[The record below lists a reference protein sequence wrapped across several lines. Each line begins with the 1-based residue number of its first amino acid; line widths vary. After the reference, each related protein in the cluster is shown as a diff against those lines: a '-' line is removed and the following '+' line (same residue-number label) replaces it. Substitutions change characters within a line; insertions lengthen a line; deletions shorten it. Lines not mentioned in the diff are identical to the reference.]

1 MMRLNSFLASLVL
14 VPLVLVPAAFAQQP
28 PEQISVETMPEHGP
42 NWFIAKSSSGGRIF
56 DAESGEML
64 GMLSLSSRTPAVAP
78 YLPRG
83 EFYAAETY
91 FSRGVH
97 GERTDIV
104 AIYDYAN
111 LRPVAEVEI
120 PNRMARL
127 SVRNHLGLLGNGRHL
142 AVLNMNP
149 GYSVSIVDV
158 VDREFIQEMSTPGC
172 AIILPVAENDFLLIC
187 GDGTLQLSQLDSNGV
202 ERNRVRSE
210 VFFSVDEDAVF
221 DRTART
227 AGSWW
232 LLITHAGVIFE
243 VGADDDEILIGEGWS
258 IVGADEA
265 DWRPGGGEFLDVHR
279 DLGLLYVAMH
289 QGPVDTHHDPG
300 EEIWVIDLARQ
311 RRVHRLEIEDLA
323 ESVTVTQE
331 TAPKLIVGTASG
343 GTEVYDALT
352 FHHERS
358 INGPGVAMYED
369 F

>member
-1 MMRLNSFLASLVL
+1 MRLIFFPASLVL
-14 VPLVLVPAAFAQQP
+14 VPLLLASGAFAQVP
-28 PEQISVETMPEHGP
+28 AEQISVETMPEHGS

-64 GMLSLSSRTPAVAP
+64 GMLSLSGRTPAVAP
-78 YLPRG
+78 HLTRG

-120 PNRMARL
+120 PNHMARL

-158 VDREFIQEMSTPGC
+158 VEREFIHEMPTPGC
-172 AIILPVAENDFLLIC
+172 AVILPVAENDFLLIC
-187 GDGTLQLSQLDSNGV
+187 GDGTLQLSQLDSGGF

-210 VFFSVDEDAVF
+210 VFFSVGEDAVF

-227 AGSWW
+227 AGGW
-232 LLITHAGVIFE
+232 LLITHAGVVFE
-243 VGADDDEILIGEGWS
+243 VGADDDEILVSEGWS
-258 IVGADEA
+258 IVGADET

-279 DLGLLYVAMH
+279 GTGLLYVAMH

-300 EEIWVIDLARQ
+300 EEIWVIDMAQQ
-311 RRVHRLEIEDLA
+311 RRVHRLEIGELA

-331 TAPKLIVGTASG
+331 TTPKLIVGTASG
-343 GTEVYDALT
+343 ETEIYDALT
-352 FHHERS
+352 FRHERS
-358 INGPGVAMYED
+358 IEGPGVAMYED